1 MIMQDNTAL
10 TTAQRKKLL
19 LAQGAMFRVG
29 LIESTYAVRT
39 NLQSD
44 VLAKSAL
51 NSLVTSASSALG
63 HGISLRYLSGANFQ
77 TLLPIAISVI
87 SLLIKRRSLIKP
99 LLIGAIALGTASAI
113 ARFAV
118 KTKNEWKHRV
128 ASRNLEKAQHR

>member
-19 LAQGAMFRVG
+19 IAQGAMFRLG
-29 LIESTYAVRT
+29 LIESTYAVHT
-39 NLQSD
+39 NLQPD

-63 HGISLRYLSGANFQ
+63 HGISLRNLGGANFQ

-118 KTKNEWKHRV
+118 KTKNKWQHHV
-128 ASRNLEKAQHR
+128 ASRNLEKA